1 VELLVIAVVV
11 GLVVLALLPVAKASQ
26 RRRSPHDQDA
36 VTRTDVRPP
45 REPGK
50 PIPGSRDHR
59 RRRGMP

>member
-1 VELLVIAVVV
+1 MELLVVAVVV
-11 GLVVLALLPVAKASQ
+11 GLLVLVVWPVAKASQ

-45 REPGK
+45 RRPGR
-50 PIPGSRDHR
+50 PVPGSRDHR